1 MGSEAACEGR
11 AVTNHRGVL
20 RWVLLALA
28 GGAVLVAALLVGDAI
43 TGRALVGL
51 PDAGPLTAWA
61 LPAVKLFV
69 DAAGTVTVGLT
80 VTAAF
85 LVPASNTEGRI
96 GPTGYRMLR
105 AATWWAAGWAVATV
119 ALLVLTLS
127 DILGEPLATIDL
139 GSVLSL
145 AFSVAQ
151 GQALVVQAVL
161 AFAVA
166 LACRLVLSRTGTAVI
181 AAVACLAVL
190 PPALTGHAAGAGD
203 HQLAVTSLAVHIL
216 AAALWVGGLA
226 ALLTLRKDSTL
237 EAVARSY
244 SRLALAC
251 FVAVAVSGIAN
262 AYVRLG
268 TIDQLWSSRYGALVL
283 GKAVALVTVG
293 VIGAVHR
300 QRTLGSASLFRRL
313 ATGELVVFAATFGLA
328 VALSRSPTPVPTDPL
343 APDPLVD
350 LLGFAAP
357 GRISAGS
364 LVWPPLF
371 DFFFLGVTVVGA
383 AAYLAGVRRMRRNG
397 DAWPVARTVSFV
409 AGMVVLLLATCSG
422 FGRYAYVLFS
432 MHMAQHMLLA
442 MVVPI
447 LLVGG
452 APVTLALRV
461 LRASPVEGV
470 RSGRDWLLLVLHS
483 RVLKVFTHPVVALA
497 IYVVSLYGLY
507 FSSALGTLMRYHLGH
522 LVMLTHFV
530 LAGYLF
536 FWVLI
541 GIDPG
546 RRQLP
551 PPMLVLV
558 HFAGMAFHAFLG
570 VVLMQSHTIIALD
583 WYSSVHPAWAAS
595 LLNDQKLGAGIAWA
609 FGEIPAA
616 VVMMILVVRWIRDDE
631 REQRRLDRAADRADA
646 TGEEDELARYNAFLK
661 ASAS

>member
-1 MGSEAACEGR
+1 MKMG
-11 AVTNHRGVL
+11 
-20 RWVLLALA
+20 WVLSMLV

-51 PDAGPLTAWA
+51 PDAGAVTAWA
-61 LPAVKLFV
+61 LPAVKLCV
-69 DAAGTVTVGLT
+69 DAAGTVTVGLV

-96 GPTGYRMLR
+96 GPTAYRMLR
-105 AATWWAAGWAVATV
+105 AATWWAAGWTAGAL

-127 DILGEPLATIDL
+127 DILGEPLSHIDL
-139 GSVLSL
+139 GSVASL

-166 LACRLVLSRTGTAVI
+166 LACRLVLSRTGTAFV
-181 AAVACLAVL
+181 AAAACVAIL

-226 ALLTLRKDSTL
+226 ALLTLRKDATL
-237 EAVARSY
+237 ESVARSY

-251 FVAVAVSGIAN
+251 FVAVAVSGVAN

-268 TIDQLWSSRYGALVL
+268 SLDQLWGSRYGVLVL
-283 GKAVALVTVG
+283 GKALALGAVG
-293 VIGAVHR
+293 AIGAVHR
-300 QRTLGSASLFRRL
+300 RRTLTSASLFRRL

-357 GRISAGS
+357 GPISVKT
-364 LVWPPLF
+364 LLWPPLL
-371 DFFFLGVTVVGA
+371 DFFFLSVAVVGA
-383 AAYLAGVRRMRRNG
+383 GAYLVGVRRMRRN
-397 DAWPVARTVSFV
+397 ATPWPVARTVSFT

-432 MHMAQHMLLA
+432 VHMAQHLVLA

-452 APVTLALRV
+452 APMTLALRV
-461 LRASPVEGV
+461 LRPSPVEGT
-470 RSGRDWLLLVLHS
+470 RGARDWLLLVLHS
-483 RVLKVFTHPVVALA
+483 RVFTVLTNPLVALA

-522 LVMLTHFV
+522 LAMLAHFV

-541 GIDPG
+541 GVDPG

-551 PPMLVLV
+551 APILVLV

-570 VVLMQSHTIIALD
+570 VALMQSRTIIAPD
-583 WYSSVHPAWAAS
+583 WYSSVHPTWAAG
-595 LLNDQKLGAGIAWA
+595 LLDDQKLGAGIAWA

-616 VVMMILVVRWIRDDE
+616 VVMVLLVVRWIRDDE

-646 TGEEDELARYNAFLK
+646 SGEEDELARYNAFLK
-661 ASAS
+661 AR